1 MCVISTSDNI
11 SFTLLSFVGYLF
23 VTFYFTHISSQAWWC
38 HRNDFPALVLFKH
51 WYQSGAA
58 IDKHLK
64 VSYWKRELENVG
76 LLHPCYNHVEL
87 EQLQSATLRLT
98 AAHIGFNEERGGSVI
113 STDAAGFK
121 HVLGLSMQFACFT
134 RLMLPVSA

>member
-1 MCVISTSDNI
+1 MISQP
-11 SFTLLSFVGYLF
+11 LF
-23 VTFYFTHISSQAWWC
+23 
-38 HRNDFPALVLFKH
+38 
-51 WYQSGAA
+51 
-58 IDKHLK
+58 HLNTGTR
-64 VSYWKRELENVG
+64 VVKRELENVG
-76 LLHPCYNHVEL
+76 LLHACYNHVEL

-121 HVLGLSMQFACFT
+121 HVLGLSVQFACFT

>member
-1 MCVISTSDNI
+1 MCVVSTSDNI
-11 SFTLLSFVGYLF
+11 SFTLLSFVRYLF

-38 HRNDFPALVLFKH
+38 HRNDFPALVSFKH

-64 VSYWKRELENVG
+64 VSYWKCELENVG

-98 AAHIGFNEERGGSVI
+98 AAHIGFNEEHGGSVI
-113 STDAAGFK
+113 STDAGGFK
-121 HVLGLSMQFACFT
+121 HVLGLSVQFACFT